1 MVRDK
6 NAVLKPMFS
15 EKFTDYHVELATEKY
30 ANCMEKTLGIGLLQP
45 FEAANSSSRKILAN
59 NQEIQ
64 SVVLDK
70 PDVPYISSGYEKKI
84 GGRSSSIVKTESN
97 ETVIGKVQRYAHY
110 YNKKYSVITL
120 DTDNK
125 LRIYHRNSVKYNT
138 EMFGFTINNSTIDSL
153 EVGDTVRAGEI
164 LSMSNA
170 FDKYENHMSGVN
182 LNATYM
188 SLPENNNDPVVISKS
203 AAHKLGMNKILEVNI
218 QLNENDVP
226 TNLYGTID
234 HYKCFPDI
242 GEKLVNCKIAR
253 IRKITNE
260 EILYTL
266 SDSNLQQE
274 MMNDTVFRAPYDQ
287 YNDMVV
293 EDIEV
298 LSNNKDI
305 MDSNEAQHSQLKYYI
320 SDHMRYCRE
329 IVELLEPY
337 MNNDDYIKD
346 WKVEEEY
353 ETCRRILN
361 GDQFYNDGQFNIKI
375 KITVKCFSP
384 IEQGDK
390 IANRYGGKGVISK
403 IKDDEEMPYTAD
415 GVRADVIWNLS
426 GVVNREN
433 NGQMLEQHIN
443 NFSRK
448 LVKYIDDHLLHPFDS
463 IKLIFRFICIVNPA
477 YAAEFLDFVDYTGI
491 EAGGYSEEDVAFI
504 LANLIGPDDCLY
516 LVCNPATNC
525 NDLDTLRKLSEFM
538 RDLGIETTD
547 RMYGPVEGSN
557 GVVRMVPTKKVG
569 IVGSCYV
576 IRLKQLAD
584 DKHSSISLAATNIR
598 GENTKDKQCKQFVS
612 VNGGTPVRNGNMEAG
627 IMSTNVGSQYY
638 IMEQMVRCDCI
649 AKRSSYE
656 KRMLSPSGSDIE
668 IEIHPED
675 KNKRTEAALALCIAR
690 GLGFKIVKY
699 RRIIK
704 NAFVK
709 IVNAFVPTKT
719 NIFGKQVRKPD
730 EIRNAFIKKQNLFNK
745 VSEEEYKEYNMNKKK

>member
-1 MVRDK
+1 MVRNK
-6 NAVLKPMFS
+6 NATLKPMFS
-15 EKFTDYHVELATEKY
+15 EKFTDYHVEEATKKY
-30 ANCMEKTLGIGLLQP
+30 SNQLEKTLGIGLLQP

-64 SVVLDK
+64 SVVLDN
-70 PDVPYISSGYEKKI
+70 PNVPYISSGYEKKI
-84 GGRSSSIVKTESN
+84 GERSSSIIRAEGE
-97 ETVIGKVQRYAHY
+97 ETVIGKIQRFTHY
-110 YNKKYSVITL
+110 HNKKYTMITL
-120 DTDNK
+120 DMNNK
-125 LRIYHRNSVKYNT
+125 LRIYYRVGVKYNT
-138 EMFGFTINNSTIDSL
+138 EMFGFTINNDAIDGL
-153 EVGDTVRAGEI
+153 DIGDKVSAGNV
-164 LSMSNA
+164 LSMSKA
-170 FDKYENHMSGVN
+170 FDKYENHMGGVN

-188 SLPENNNDPVVISKS
+188 SLAENNNDPVVISKS
-203 AAHKLGMNKILEVNI
+203 ASRKLAMNKILDVTI

-226 TNLYGTID
+226 TNLYGTINN
-234 HYKCFPDI
+234 YKCFPDI
-242 GEKLVNCKIAR
+242 GEKLVDCKIAR

-266 SDSNLQQE
+266 SDSNLKQE

-287 YNDMVV
+287 FNDMVV

-305 MDSNEAQHSQLKYYI
+305 LNSNEAQHSQLKYYI
-320 SDHMRYCRE
+320 NDHMRYCRE

-337 MNNDDYIKD
+337 MNNNDYIKD

-390 IANRYGGKGVISK
+390 IANRYGGKGVISE
-403 IKDDEEMPYTAD
+403 IRDDDQMPYTVD

-448 LVKYIDDHLLHPFDS
+448 LVGYIDRHLLHPFDA
-463 IKLIFRFICIVNPA
+463 IKLIFRFICIINPE
-477 YAAEFLDFVDYTGI
+477 YAAEFLDLVDYTGI

-504 LANLIGPDDCLY
+504 LASLVGPDDCLY

-598 GENTKDKQCKQFVS
+598 GENTKDKQCKMFTG

-627 IMSTNVGSQYY
+627 IMSTNMGSQHY
-638 IMEQMVRCDCI
+638 IIEQMIRCDCT

-656 KRMLSPSGSDIE
+656 KRMLAPSGSDVE

-699 RRIIK
+699 RRKIK
-704 NAFVK
+704 NAFIK

-719 NIFGKQVRKPD
+719 NIFGQPVRKPD
-730 EIRNAFIKKQNLFNK
+730 EVKNAFIKKENLFTK
-745 VSEEEYKEYNMNKKK
+745 VSDEEYEKYKNKKN